1 MAKTST
7 VVSKELREKLTKIAV
22 KQLETS
28 SDYKKPRME
37 VIQKYLRFYNN
48 QVPKKLR
55 QLFNIPVPAF
65 SGMIDTM
72 LSDFD
77 EPITLIF
84 KPQDP
89 SDYFKSKKVTAAW
102 EIERNSTRAG
112 AKWDEK
118 VRWDKKNAVFSG
130 RGIIR
135 YDTQSDPQ
143 YSSNFRAVNYKYF
156 HCQPLGGGHLE
167 NHLFAGEENVFRT
180 KADLIKGVEEGIY
193 DADAVATLVDK
204 ATDSQYEAQMSTAL
218 REKFA
223 QFQALKLDPSAYNY
237 TGETQYNLA
246 EWGLTYEGVRYY
258 LVFDPWTQTGIRC
271 EVLKDVYSSGYWPWM
286 SWATH
291 EDDENFWSKSYAD
304 DVYPVADSIM
314 TMANQEL
321 TNREKRNFGARAY
334 DMEMFPDVSKL
345 DSAQYRPDQ
354 LVPADTKG
362 GTRRIA
368 EGVYRFDTPELQG
381 TINLI
386 NWLDGYST
394 KQIGVGDGTSQAH
407 SNKPSVIFAQQQK
420 MAKRLSYKSSPFSE
434 CYAEI
439 GIRFVQGLKDHM
451 PASMAVKML
460 GQNGIE
466 WDEITRI
473 DLNTK
478 RDFDIEV
485 VSGNAK
491 SNEDKL
497 KKDARVAAITQILG
511 NEGLM
516 KEVNPKVVVETILK
530 DIGNYDD
537 EQIKN
542 IMDTSDYGNKE
553 STAKASESIQ
563 ILLTDKEPEIYYGA
577 NTKFMQII
585 LDYAVDNRSSLGQ
598 EKFVKFNE
606 YVAKHAQIAQENM
619 MRNAKISTVAQ
630 KGQTPPPAPTAPT
643 PAPGSSP
650 IPSPG
655 TGANN
660 IMVA

>member
-1 MAKTST
+1 MAKTQT
-7 VVSKELREKLTKIAV
+7 KTKLDGKLIDKLTGIAV

-28 SDYKKPRME
+28 IDYKKPRMAQ
-37 VIQKYLRFYNN
+37 ISKYERFYNN
-48 QVPKKLR
+48 EVPKKLR

-65 SGMIDTM
+65 SGMIDQM

-77 EPITLIF
+77 EPISLIF

-89 SDYFKSKKVTAAW
+89 SDYFKSKKTTAAW
-102 EIERNSTRAG
+102 EIERSSTRAG

-135 YDTQSDPQ
+135 YDAESDPK
-143 YSSNFRAVNYKYF
+143 YRSNFRVVNYKYF

-180 KADLIKGVEEGIY
+180 KADLIKGVENGIY
-193 DADAVATLVDK
+193 EAEHVATLVDR
-204 ATDSQYEAQMSTAL
+204 ASSTEYQAQISSAL
-218 REKFA
+218 KEKFA
-223 QFQALKLDPSAYNY
+223 RFQALKLDPESHGYV
-237 TGETQYNLA
+237 GETSFNLC
-246 EWGLTYEGVRYY
+246 EWALTFEGDRYY
-258 LVFDPWTQTGIRC
+258 LVFDPWTKTAIRC
-271 EVLKDVYSSGYWPWM
+271 ELLKEVYSSGYYPWT

-291 EDDENFWSKSYAD
+291 EDDEVFWSKSYAD
-304 DVYPVADSIM
+304 DAYPVADSIM

-345 DSAQYRPDQ
+345 DAAQYRPDQ
-354 LVPADTKG
+354 LVPADTHG
-362 GTRRIA
+362 GTRQIA
-368 EGVYRFDTPELQG
+368 TGIYRFDTPELSG

-386 NWLDGYST
+386 EWLDGYSS
-394 KQIGVGDGTSQAH
+394 KQIGVGDGTAQAK
-407 SNKPSVIFAQQQK
+407 SSKPSVIFAQQQK
-420 MAKRLSYKSSPFSE
+420 MAKRLSFKSSPFSE
-434 CYAEI
+434 CYSEI
-439 GIRFVQGLKDHM
+439 GIRFIQGLKDHM
-451 PASMAVKML
+451 PASMAVKIL

-466 WDEITRI
+466 WDEITRM

-497 KKDARVAAITQILG
+497 KKDARVAAITQITNNL
-511 NEGLM
+511 ELT
-516 KEVNPKVVVETILK
+516 KLVNPKVIVETILK
-530 DIGNYDD
+530 DIGNYED

-553 STAKASESIQ
+553 STAKASEAIQ
-563 ILLTDKEPEIYYGA
+563 ILLTDKEPPLYYGA

-585 LDYAVDNRSSLGQ
+585 LDYAVDNRTSLKE
-598 EKFVKFNE
+598 EKFIKFNE
-606 YVAKHAQIAQENM
+606 YVTKHAKLAHENM
-619 MRNAKISTVAQ
+619 MRNAKASTPTQ
-630 KGQTPPPAPTAPT
+630 GGPEQPKPNQPAS
-643 PAPGSSP
+643 GVSP

-660 IMVA
+660 LMSA